1 MAKLEQVALQYSN
14 AIYDLAS
21 ENNKLNVVFEDLYA
35 LSKIFKENDDLI
47 FYLTAE
53 SVDNNEIIETL
64 SKNADEITK
73 NLLKILDKNKRFNL
87 LQIIVDQFIHRYNVD
102 RGHVQAT
109 AVTAIALTDE
119 QIERLKNIFIQK
131 TGVKSVD
138 FENIVDQ
145 SIIGGVILKSD
156 SFLIDGSIKSKIE
169 KLKKQLAN

>member
-1 MAKLEQVALQYSN
+1 MAKVEQVALQYSN

-21 ENNKLNVVFEDLYA
+21 ENNKLQVVFEDLYA
-35 LSKIFKENDDLI
+35 LSKVFKENEDLV

-53 SVDNNEIIETL
+53 SVDNNEIIDTL
-64 SKNADEITK
+64 SKNADDITK
-73 NLLKILDKNKRFNL
+73 NLLKILDKNKRFNI
-87 LQIIVDQFIHRYNVD
+87 LQLIIDQFIWRYNGE

-109 AVTAIALTDE
+109 AITAIELTEE
-119 QIERLKNIFIQK
+119 QIERLKNIFMQK

-145 SIIGGVILKSD
+145 SIIGGVVLKSD